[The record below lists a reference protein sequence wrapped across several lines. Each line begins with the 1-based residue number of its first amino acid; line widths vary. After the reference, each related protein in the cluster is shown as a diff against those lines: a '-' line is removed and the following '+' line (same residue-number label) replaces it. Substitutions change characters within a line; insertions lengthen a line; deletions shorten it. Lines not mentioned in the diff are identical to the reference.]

1 MASEAVQV
9 IISAD
14 DQASQKFAQVAANAE
29 QTIGRVKASGEKLKG
44 LAGVGGALTKMLG
57 GTELGGQIAQI
68 GELTEKVNQFGQI
81 AKMGG
86 AGAMIFKA
94 GLAGL
99 VAVMSIELGKS
110 IGNVIFG
117 MDEFEKKL
125 ERARQKSDQ
134 LNSVMMQ
141 MRDIRFGSE
150 FKDIQILPDL
160 EQQLARTHEFFSEL
174 KLQEQAYIETIAANA
189 KKAKKLRAEFA
200 ITNENKEM
208 AAQLDQQSNQL
219 QEQINQLRQ
228 QQRQL
233 KDSIDDRSRAVTQAF
248 NSSMESLA
256 KETVLLTQGESAAE
270 RWSLKRQ
277 GMSDEMIS
285 WIVGIREQNE
295 ELKKA
300 NAEKEK
306 AAQQAAKV
314 ADAYRNSAA
323 SIVQQ
328 RVALEDGAEAGRKF
342 QLVQQGM
349 SDAEA
354 ERIAQEE
361 SALKSDQMIKQE
373 TQSLE
378 LRRIALEKGNEA
390 ARAQALINQGMDA
403 DSAERLSREESLLTL
418 EERKN
423 DLAMRRV
430 KLEEAAK
437 VRILIGQG
445 VAVDAAEKM
454 AAEATKLELLLKQG
468 IDFDTAKK
476 MAADEAALD
485 AEEKKVEA
493 AERVNESRKSILAN
507 LEREK
512 ILIQQGEQAARSF
525 ALQQEGFAKDEADRI
540 AAEEARLDKLK
551 KEKEQK
557 LKTGADSSLTAF
569 ESRLLTRGRAVDPM
583 LELSKEQLAEQKK
596 ANTLLERQLEQKPLR
611 VKVAGTLKA

>member
-9 IISAD
+9 IISAE

-160 EQQLARTHEFFSEL
+160 EQQLARTSEFFSEL

-378 LRRIALEKGNEA
+378 MRRIALEKGNEA
-390 ARAQALINQGMDA
+390 AKVQALINQGMDA
-403 DSAERLSREESLLTL
+403 DA
-418 EERKN
+418 
-423 DLAMRRV
+423 
-430 KLEEAAK
+430 
-437 VRILIGQG
+437 
-445 VAVDAAEKM
+445 
-454 AAEATKLELLLKQG
+454 
-468 IDFDTAKK
+468 AKK
-476 MAADEAALD
+476 MAAEDASLT
-485 AEEKKVEA
+485 AEEKKLEA
-493 AERVNESRKSILAN
+493 AKQLEESRKKILAD
-507 LEREK
+507 LEKEK
-512 ILIQQGEQAARSF
+512 ILIEQGAEAARKF
-525 ALQQEGFAKDEADRI
+525 ALEQEGFTAQEAAALAKQEADLKRRGD
-540 AAEEARLDKLK
+540 AKQAGGVEASGPAQAK
-551 KEKEQK
+551 
-557 LKTGADSSLTAF
+557 
-569 ESRLLTRGRAVDPM
+569 ESRLLTRGTQDQLAI
-583 LELSKEQLAEQKK
+583 SKEQLAALYKIADNLNK
-596 ANTLLERQLEQKPLR
+596 LDKNPGGLR
-611 VKVAGTLKA
+611 GVRVLN

>member
-160 EQQLARTHEFFSEL
+160 EQQLARTNEFFNEL

-361 SALKSDQMIKQE
+361 SALKSAQMIKQE

-378 LRRIALEKGNEA
+378 MRRIALEKGNEA
-390 ARAQALINQGMDA
+390 AKVQALINQGMDA
-403 DSAERLSREESLLTL
+403 DA
-418 EERKN
+418 
-423 DLAMRRV
+423 
-430 KLEEAAK
+430 
-437 VRILIGQG
+437 
-445 VAVDAAEKM
+445 
-454 AAEATKLELLLKQG
+454 
-468 IDFDTAKK
+468 AKK
-476 MAADEAALD
+476 MAAEDAALT
-485 AEEKKVEA
+485 AEEKKLEA
-493 AERVNESRKSILAN
+493 AKQLEESRKKILAD
-507 LEREK
+507 LEKEK

-525 ALQQEGFAKDEADRI
+525 ALQQEGFGKAEADRI

-551 KEKEQK
+551 KQKQDAEKGGQQG
-557 LKTGADSSLTAF
+557 TGPLAAF
-569 ESRLLTRGRAVDPM
+569 ESRMLTRGTGPDQM
-583 LELSKEQLAEQKK
+583 LDITKEQLAEQKK
-596 ANTLLERQLEQKPLR
+596 ANQLLERQLENKPLT

>member
-150 FKDIQILPDL
+150 FKNVQILPDL
-160 EQQLARTHEFFSEL
+160 EQQLARTNEFFNEL
-174 KLQEQAYIETIAANA
+174 KLQEKAYIETIAANA
-189 KKAKKLRAEFA
+189 KKEKKLRAEFA

-248 NSSMESLA
+248 NSSMESLT

-285 WIVGIREQNE
+285 WIDGIREQND

-314 ADAYRNSAA
+314 AEAYRNSAV

-378 LRRIALEKGNEA
+378 MRRIALEKGNEA
-390 ARAQALINQGMDA
+390 AKVQALINQGIDA
-403 DSAERLSREESLLTL
+403 DA
-418 EERKN
+418 
-423 DLAMRRV
+423 
-430 KLEEAAK
+430 
-437 VRILIGQG
+437 
-445 VAVDAAEKM
+445 
-454 AAEATKLELLLKQG
+454 
-468 IDFDTAKK
+468 AKK
-476 MAADEAALD
+476 MAAEDAALT
-485 AEEKKVEA
+485 AEEKKLEA
-493 AERVNESRKSILAN
+493 AKQLEESRKKILAD
-507 LEREK
+507 LEKEK
-512 ILIQQGEQAARSF
+512 ILIQQGEEAARSF

-540 AAEEARLDKLK
+540 AAEEARLDRLK
-551 KEKEQK
+551 KEKENNVQTSASGPVQAK
-557 LKTGADSSLTAF
+557 
-569 ESRLLTRGRAVDPM
+569 ESRLLTRGTQDQLAI
-583 LELSKEQLAEQKK
+583 SKEQLAALYKIADNLNK
-596 ANTLLERQLEQKPLR
+596 LDKNPGGLR
-611 VKVAGTLKA
+611 GVRVLN